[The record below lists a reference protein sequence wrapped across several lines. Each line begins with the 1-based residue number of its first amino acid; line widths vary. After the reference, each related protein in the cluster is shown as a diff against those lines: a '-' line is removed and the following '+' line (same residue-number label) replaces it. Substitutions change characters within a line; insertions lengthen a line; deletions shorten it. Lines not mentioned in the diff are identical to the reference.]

1 MHLIFDIT
9 LTVAR
14 PWLDQPTGIDRIE
27 LAHARHWR
35 GLPERDVTFVMR
47 NAWGQLAALPDG
59 LARTLLEDADNL
71 IARGM
76 SEQRFRLRARSATIM
91 FLQFWGA
98 GRRRLL
104 QRIKERPDSVL
115 LTVSYPTILLQRELA
130 YLRTLGCRFVAH
142 IDDLIPILYPQYAP
156 DGEQEIHRRKILS
169 LARFGDAGLV
179 NSRGVLDDIEAYAAE
194 ARLSMPPL
202 KVVYPGIDLPPP
214 RSHSSGAPN
223 APGNTDPY
231 FLMLGTLDPRKNYLL
246 MLQLWQQ
253 LAALK
258 DAPRLIIVG
267 RDPSS
272 QPLSARVLERI
283 VGRKQI
289 QPHLAILTLERV
301 DFRGR
306 VEYCGRLNDHE
317 TAALLKGARALLF
330 PSLAEGFGIPLS
342 EALAA
347 GVPAIVSDIAA
358 FREQGGD
365 VPEYIDPL
373 DGPGWK
379 TAILQ
384 YAKTDSPQ
392 RAAQMERLR
401 HWQPHGWQAHFSTVQ
416 SVLETVAHAPPRTS
430 AT

>member
-35 GLPERDVTFVMR
+35 GLTERDVTFVMR
-47 NAWGQLAALPDG
+47 NAWGQLAALPDE
-59 LARTLLEDADNL
+59 LARALLDDADRL
-71 IARGM
+71 IAGGM
-76 SEQRFRLRARSATIM
+76 SESQFRLRARSAAIM
-91 FLQFWGA
+91 YMQFWGF

-104 QRIKERPDSVL
+104 QRLKARPDSVL
-115 LTVSYPTILLQRELA
+115 LTVSYPTILLQNELS

-156 DGEQEIHRRKILS
+156 DGEQKIHRRKIAS

-179 NSRGVLDDIEAYAAE
+179 NSCGVLDDLETYAAE
-194 ARLSMPPL
+194 AGLSMPPL
-202 KVVYPGIDLPPP
+202 RVVYPGLDLPPP
-214 RSHSSGAPN
+214 RSHPSTAPDVH
-223 APGNTDPY
+223 TSTEPY

-253 LAALK
+253 MAAFK
-258 DAPRLIIVG
+258 DAPRLVIVG
-267 RDPSS
+267 RDPSA
-272 QPLSARVLERI
+272 QPLSARVLERV

-289 QPHLAILTLERV
+289 QPHLAILALERV

-306 VEYCGRLNDHE
+306 VEYRGRLNDHE

-365 VPEYIDPL
+365 VPEYLDPL
-373 DGPGWK
+373 DGPGWRS
-379 TAILQ
+379 AILQ

-392 RAAQMERLR
+392 RAAQLERMKR
-401 HWQPHGWQAHFSTVQ
+401 WRPYTWQAHFETVQ
-416 SVLETVAHAPPRTS
+416 SVLETVSQSSLRA
-430 AT
+430 